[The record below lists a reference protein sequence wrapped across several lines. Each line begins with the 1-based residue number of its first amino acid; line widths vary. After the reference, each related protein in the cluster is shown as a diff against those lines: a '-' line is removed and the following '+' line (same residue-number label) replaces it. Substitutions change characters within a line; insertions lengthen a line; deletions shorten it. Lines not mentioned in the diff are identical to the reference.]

1 MLRAFH
7 RMSFVPLLGVF
18 LLASCGDGERAFP
31 VRTYN
36 MGEKVELGHINYQV
50 FETQWLTHMGEG
62 ADARIPQQ
70 RFFLVRV
77 AAINSGGSDLVVPT
91 MTIQDDNGTVY
102 NELSDGTG
110 VPEWAGYLRSVKPA
124 LAARGNIIFDA
135 PPRHYK
141 LKITDESGERTAF
154 IDIPLSFGA
163 ETPEIV
169 TPGLGKEEKK

>member
-1 MLRAFH
+1 
-7 RMSFVPLLGVF
+7 MSFMPLLGV
-18 LLASCGDGERAFP
+18 LLLSSCGDGERAFP

-36 MGEKVELGHINYQV
+36 MGERVELGHINYQV

-62 ADARIPQQ
+62 VDARIPQQ
-70 RFFLVRV
+70 RFFLVRI
-77 AAINSGGSDLVVPT
+77 AAINSGGADVAVPT
-91 MTIQDDNGTVY
+91 MSIQDDSGTVY

-110 VPEWAGYLRSVKPA
+110 VPEWAGYLRNVKPA

-141 LKITDESGERTAF
+141 LKVTDESGERTAL
-154 IDIPLSFGA
+154 IDIPLNFGA

-169 TPGLGKEEKK
+169 SPGLGRDQEKK